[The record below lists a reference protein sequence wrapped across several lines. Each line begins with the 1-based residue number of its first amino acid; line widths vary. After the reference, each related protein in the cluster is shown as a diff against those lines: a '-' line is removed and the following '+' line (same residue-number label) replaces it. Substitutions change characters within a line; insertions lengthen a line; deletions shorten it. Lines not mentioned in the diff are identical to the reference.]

1 MIQELKLEKIL
12 KIGADVYERTRQN
25 YEREIHERH
34 NRKGRED
41 DIHDE
46 DELRNIIKE
55 QNAELDFV
63 LEREDRTETG
73 LQRALDIQTQRAWES
88 KEINATRQCE
98 LEIEIRELK
107 SQCKQMKEK
116 MSEDEEIYEMTAE
129 DLKKQIDKKQ
139 I

>member
-1 MIQELKLEKIL
+1 M
-12 KIGADVYERTRQN
+12 
-25 YEREIHERH
+25 
-34 NRKGRED
+34 
-41 DIHDE
+41 
-46 DELRNIIKE
+46 
-55 QNAELDFV
+55 
-63 LEREDRTETG
+63 TETG

-107 SQCKQMKEK
+107 GQCKQMKEK

-139 I
+139 IELEDPNWIMVADLRELEQQLKSYKEQAHVNEQERDKLDELISEKQHLHEKEMVQNKEQKDKL